1 MELLA
6 PHKTKKNM
14 ETKNLINAINIDNI
28 YNRAQIYFRVERFAR
43 ATWGGLT
50 VEINEKTGTLTLLK
64 GSYILSRVASFEILA
79 NQEGDNIY
87 LQAGEGSPFSSAWV
101 VRGNEEGADVMND
114 CPAWKAAEAAACENE
129 TKPFDSLQVGDFLHG
144 WAGWSS
150 KNGSVSEYMED
161 FASIEEDSD
170 GVNFCPN
177 LMRIDKIVEM
187 TDKELSALSFWKFNG
202 GVDGGSFSDDAPA
215 VGFSALSWSQ
225 KHSFI
230 DSVCLIRTPTRWVA
244 VDPQGYTCSR
254 YVYFPLSWRVLF
266 ADSYSLAKTIREERK
281 RKEQEEKEARDKA
294 QREEYAARAARAVA
308 LMEKTKAKV
317 YQEDEKRTEVRL
329 TSNLR
334 RYLSVCFPAVK
345 FEIKKSSWGYFSR
358 TIRWAG
364 GPTEKEVNEVLEV
377 MKGDHWAPEEGYN
390 PGEERRY
397 LSNDF
402 TDRYGFLIH
411 WILYRD

>member
-43 ATWGGLT
+43 AAWGGLT

-64 GSYILSRVASFEILA
+64 GSYILLRVASFEILA

-129 TKPFDSLQVGDFLHG
+129 IKPFDSLQMGDFLHG
-144 WAGWSS
+144 WAGWAS

-161 FASIEEDSD
+161 FASTEEEPD

-177 LMRIDKIVEM
+177 LMRIDKIIEM
-187 TDKELSALSFWKFNG
+187 TDEELSALSFWKFNS
-202 GVDGGSFSDDAPA
+202 GVDGGSFSDDAPE

-230 DSVCLIRTPTRWVA
+230 DSVCLVRTPTRWVA
-244 VDPQGYTCSR
+244 VDPQGYTYSR

-266 ADSYSLAKTIREERK
+266 ADSYSQAKTIRENRK
-281 RKEQEEKEARDKA
+281 RKEQEEKEARNKA

-308 LMEKTKAKV
+308 LMEKAKAKV
-317 YQEDEKRTEVRL
+317 YKEDEKRTEVRL

-334 RYLSVCFPAVK
+334 RYLSVCFPTVK
-345 FEIKKSSWGYFSR
+345 FEIKKSSWGYFTR
-358 TIRWAG
+358 TIRWEG
-364 GPTEKEVNEVLEV
+364 GPTEKEVKEVLEV
-377 MKGDHWAPEEGYN
+377 MKGDHCPPEEGYN
-390 PGEERRY
+390 PGDDRLY
-397 LSNDF
+397 ISNKF
-402 TDRYGFLIH
+402 TTRYGCLLHYTLF
-411 WILYRD
+411 RD